1 MQQQPPPQ
9 CWIENR
15 GSMAV
20 QVCPLPPQRIAQ
32 PPRALPLLARP
43 MIAPAIPVIYTRGPP
58 SPWLRIGYLTSDNKV
73 KSMPLFHRQ
82 LSSGRSRYDYRA
94 QDNNG
99 VMLEIGENVKWKDD
113 GDIVHVEGYGT
124 YTVRIYSEFR

>member
-1 MQQQPPPQ
+1 MQPR

-15 GSMAV
+15 GAMAV
-20 QVCPLPPQRIAQ
+20 KVCPIPPTRPQ
-32 PPRALPLLARP
+32 PPMPVMMP
-43 MIAPAIPVIYTRGPP
+43 IPAILPSIYTRGPP
-58 SPWLRIGYLTSDNKV
+58 SAWIRIGYLTSDNKV
-73 KSMPLFHRQ
+73 KSMPLYHRQ

-113 GDIVHVEGYGT
+113 GDSVHVPGYGT
-124 YTVRIYSEFR
+124 YIVRIYSEFR